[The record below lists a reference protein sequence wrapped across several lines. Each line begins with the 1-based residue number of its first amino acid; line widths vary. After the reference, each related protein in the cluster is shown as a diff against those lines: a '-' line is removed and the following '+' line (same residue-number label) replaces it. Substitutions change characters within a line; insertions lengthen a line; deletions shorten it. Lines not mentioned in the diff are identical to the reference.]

1 MRWNLDPVV
10 LAALVVL
17 LFAVRKSRLGQG
29 AALVL
34 FIAFVSPLCA
44 LSSALF
50 SARVV
55 HHILLIALAAPLLAM
70 VWPARRP
77 QQPVLLFAFATVV
90 LWVWHLP
97 ALYDL
102 ALSNVLV
109 YWIMQ
114 LSLIVSAFVFWRAV
128 LAQQNSAVHNVI
140 LILAAYMQ
148 MGFLGAILTFASEP
162 LYAAHAWGPYAWAL
176 TPLSDQQLGGLIMWV
191 PAGLPYAVFGTLL
204 ARRAWH
210 NIDHELA

>member
-1 MRWNLDPVV
+1 MRWNFDPVV
-10 LAALVVL
+10 LVALAILV
-17 LFAVRKSRLGQG
+17 FALRKSPPGKG
-29 AALVL
+29 AVIVL

-55 HHILLIALAAPLLAM
+55 HHILLIAVAAPLLAM
-70 VWPARRP
+70 AWPARRS
-77 QQPVLLFAFATVV
+77 QQSVPLFAIATIV
-90 LWVWHLP
+90 LWIWHLP
-97 ALYDL
+97 TLYDL

-109 YWIMQ
+109 YWAMQ
-114 LSLIVSAFVFWRAV
+114 LSLLGSAVTFWRAV
-128 LAQQNSAVHNVI
+128 LSPQETPVHGVL

-148 MGFLGAILTFASEP
+148 MGLLGAILTFAPEP

-176 TPLSDQQLGGLIMWV
+176 TPLLDQQLGGLIMWV
-191 PAGLPYAVFGTLL
+191 PAGLPYAIFGALM

-210 NIDHELA
+210 KVGHGLA